1 MTQALTQTES
11 VHEHYRRTARSRDRV
26 HRTGLLSPHRIN
38 HRLRSR
44 LFDAMLRRVGPVTDA
59 LDIGTGTGVWAEAL
73 AQRASR
79 VVGLDFVEENLR
91 IARRNAR
98 RQQLAGRVEYRL
110 GDAQSLEGLPDAS
123 FDLAMQVSVLQHLGD
138 QDQALRAIA
147 RVLRPGGWLLLL
159 VHNRRCLY
167 NRNLRQAGRRG
178 GIARNEYADRRRLID
193 RLAQAQLT
201 TRAVRGNWLCVNDFL
216 LAGRSRPLLWPV
228 APLRIALLALSSL
241 AQAGLTHL
249 PAADRLFREIV
260 ILARKEDSAA

>member
-38 HRLRSR
+38 HRLRRR
-44 LFDAMLRRVGPVTDA
+44 LFNSMLRRIGTVDRAV
-59 LDIGTGTGVWAEAL
+59 DIGTGTGVWAEAL
-73 AQRASR
+73 ADRAGH
-79 VVGLDFVEENLR
+79 VVGIDFVEDNLR
-91 IARRNAR
+91 IARRNAEEKA
-98 RQQLAGRVEYRL
+98 LADRVEYRL
-110 GDAQSLEGLPDAS
+110 DDAQSLDSLADAS

-138 QDQALRAIA
+138 QDQALRSIA
-147 RVLRPGGWLLLL
+147 RVLKPGGWLLLL

-178 GIARNEYADRRRLID
+178 GIERNEYADRRRLID

-201 TRAVRGNWLCVNDFL
+201 PRAVRGNWLCVNDVL
-216 LAGRSRPLLWPV
+216 LAGRSRPLL
-228 APLRIALLALSSL
+228 APLIPLRLALLAAAGL

-260 ILARKEDSAA
+260 ILARKEEPSA